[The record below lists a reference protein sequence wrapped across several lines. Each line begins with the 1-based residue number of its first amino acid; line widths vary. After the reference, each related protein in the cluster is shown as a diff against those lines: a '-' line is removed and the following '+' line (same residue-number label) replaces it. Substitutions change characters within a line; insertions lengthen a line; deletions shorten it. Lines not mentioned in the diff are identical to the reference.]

1 MSGILKNLRHEEGEG
16 ENIYLTVITCR
27 GMKKSKRRRKK
38 KGGLGSNLLFCP
50 EPQDHGENH
59 NRVPKKV
66 KFPLEMSVSQD
77 STYNELHNRSIFSLS
92 LPPLWGLDDPVIDGG
107 GSSS

>member
-16 ENIYLTVITCR
+16 ENIHLTVITC
-27 GMKKSKRRRKK
+27 MEMNKKQKKEKK
-38 KGGLGSNLLFCP
+38 KGSLGSDLLFCP

-66 KFPLEMSVSQD
+66 KFPLEMSVSQGP
-77 STYNELHNRSIFSLS
+77 TYNDLHNRSTFSLAS
-92 LPPLWGLDDPVIDGG
+92 H
-107 GSSS
+107 